1 MTETKEQEQVVM
13 TPKGK
18 TANST
23 TILIER
29 RVIQKTNEKMHVAG
43 GEHTGIVINKEA
55 VAGKWF
61 FLILIMRYA
70 WFCLSS
76 IRKWRGRPSAT
87 LPRVQSVS
95 SQLANGQTHSGV
107 QDVALLVQTDKTGE
121 RFCGSGQRRGCA
133 GLFPGAGQSAGV
145 SKR

>member
-29 RVIQKTNEKMHVAG
+29 RVVQKTNEKMHVAG

-55 VAGKWF
+55 IAG
-61 FLILIMRYA
+61 
-70 WFCLSS
+70 
-76 IRKWRGRPSAT
+76 
-87 LPRVQSVS
+87 
-95 SQLANGQTHSGV
+95 
-107 QDVALLVQTDKTGE
+107 E
-121 RFCGSGQRRGCA
+121 
-133 GLFPGAGQSAGV
+133 
-145 SKR
+145 